1 MSGING
7 NESDSSDDSTGAV
20 AGLSDVISS
29 SVSSLPA
36 IMAAQGKMASTSAV
50 KTPLGTVATT
60 GALSSGSLWLVVVL
74 VLLMIGAIFLVVRKR
89 G

>member
-1 MSGING
+1 
-7 NESDSSDDSTGAV
+7 
-20 AGLSDVISS
+20 
-29 SVSSLPA
+29 VSSLPA
-36 IMAAQGKMASTSAV
+36 IIMAAQGKMASTSAV